1 MFFDNF
7 ISYCLI
13 YFMTAEAAAKREA
26 QMQAK
31 KEGDASK
38 QEAAAKKQA
47 FEEERKRNAEARKQ
61 VEFDRYQRQ
70 MEIDKK
76 KQQQTSDLKK
86 SVAPPSK
93 KEVQSSPARPTFSL
107 FGMGGSPESKEES
120 APTITVTPPTRKDP
134 ATPRGVPSINKWTLN
149 DDNTISGFIS
159 GSPSFIDGS
168 PITTSAISGN
178 AVSGSVVQ
186 TKSRSKYFLGEAAAG
201 ASSGGGGLL
210 GGLFGGG
217 GGEKATAPAE
227 VKPAPVVKKSAPAK
241 QVDTGAA
248 NRKRIAEQAALEKKR
263 KTEEAKAA
271 AEAKRQA
278 QLQAKKEADEKR
290 RITAEGKLYM
300 IWLQIRHVMSG
311 WLFAHVSLCAIPFMF
326 YTV

>member
-1 MFFDNF
+1 
-7 ISYCLI
+7 
-13 YFMTAEAAAKREA
+13 MTAEAAAKREA
-26 QMQAK
+26 QMQSK
-31 KEGDASK
+31 KEADASK

-186 TKSRSKYFLGEAAAG
+186 TKSRSKYFLGEEAAAG

-227 VKPAPVVKKSAPAK
+227 VKPAPVVKKSALAK

-263 KTEEAKAA
+263 KAEEAKAV

-300 IWLQIRHVMSG
+300 I
-311 WLFAHVSLCAIPFMF
+311 
-326 YTV
+326 